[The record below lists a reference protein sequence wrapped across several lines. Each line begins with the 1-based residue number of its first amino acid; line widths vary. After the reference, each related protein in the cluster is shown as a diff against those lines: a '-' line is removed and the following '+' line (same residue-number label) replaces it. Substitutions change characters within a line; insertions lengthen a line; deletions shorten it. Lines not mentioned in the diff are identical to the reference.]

1 MQAAVAAVT
10 SGQTVWIHPGTYT
23 LSAGITLPNGISI
36 RGLSLQ
42 TTTIQ
47 MNVTTNTTMITMGE
61 NCRVE
66 DLTMNLTCT
75 GTNDNLTLIGMQFG
89 GTTSQT
95 SKLRTAVIN
104 INNSTMAKTLTSNVY
119 GIVFNGTGA
128 LTPSSFSFNSLKGST
143 INVYSNGLGAK
154 RGVLVSNSNQASTRD
169 LNVYVAAPP
178 DTDSTGSYVGVETN
192 DPVNNTG
199 SIQMRATTCGIVY
212 PITGQTYTAS
222 DILQTTPPTITN
234 PTYLASPG
242 IQVGPGTDLVTKS
255 AGSKGFSSYI
265 YPTTLYYG
273 LKGNITSGPSSGG
286 YLWPGTQA
294 ASAGVFPDPG
304 LPAAYYRCQQ
314 PVLIA
319 GLYCALNVAPG
330 GATSVT
336 WTVRVTPVGGAITD
350 TLFTV
355 TLTGAQVT
363 GTFYN
368 SSYRCNTGDQINVFV
383 SYTGATAA
391 HDMTVQ
397 VDLF

>member
-42 TTTIQ
+42 TTILQ

-222 DILQTTPPTITN
+222 DILQTTPPTITT